1 MPASVAR
8 PVGRRPVTL
17 RRPPDRAQLTVGAGV
32 PRLPMYPSE
41 AVVYRILRALLVA
54 MLVVSLV
61 EAPVWGASTK
71 AVGIV
76 VQAQG
81 AQLDNLAAADG
92 ANVYPGDSLATGA
105 GDAILRMRS
114 GTSQLYLLASSSA
127 TIGDSSTGL
136 AAVLRQ
142 GSAGFGSSALGAVEI
157 QTPLGTIRPKTAQ
170 PTHAR
175 VTITG
180 PNELLIVSYHGALEV
195 TADDQV
201 YTVADG
207 TSYRLVAEPETAFG
221 SRGDRSGRK
230 RKTLLLLIGLAAVT
244 GVGIYVYTEL
254 TESPDKPKSK

>member
-1 MPASVAR
+1 
-8 PVGRRPVTL
+8 
-17 RRPPDRAQLTVGAGV
+17 
-32 PRLPMYPSE
+32 MYLSE
-41 AVVYRILRALLVA
+41 AAVYRILRALLVA
-54 MLVVSLV
+54 ILVVSLV

-76 VQAQG
+76 VQAQS
-81 AQLDNLAAADG
+81 AHLDNLEAADG

-127 TIGDSSTGL
+127 TVGDSSTGL
-136 AAVLRQ
+136 SAVLRQ
-142 GSAGFGSSALGAVEI
+142 GSAGFGSSSLGAVEI
-157 QTPLGTIRPKTAQ
+157 KTPLATVRPKTAQ

-180 PNELLIVSYHGALEV
+180 PNELLVVSYHGALEV
-195 TADDQV
+195 AADDQV

-207 TSYRLVAEPETAFG
+207 TSYRLVAEPEGAFG
-221 SRGDRSGRK
+221 SDNRGSGRK
-230 RKTLLLLIGLAAVT
+230 RKTLLMLVGLAVVT

-254 TESPDKPKSK
+254 TESPDKPKTK

>member
-1 MPASVAR
+1 
-8 PVGRRPVTL
+8 
-17 RRPPDRAQLTVGAGV
+17 
-32 PRLPMYPSE
+32 MYLSE
-41 AVVYRILRALLVA
+41 AVVNRILRALLVA
-54 MLVVSLV
+54 ILVVSLV

-76 VQAQG
+76 VQAEG
-81 AQLDNLAAADG
+81 AHLDNLVAADG

-105 GDAILRMRS
+105 GNAILRMRS

-127 TIGDSSTGL
+127 TIADSSAGL

-157 QTPLGTIRPKTAQ
+157 KTPLATIRPKTAQ

-195 TADDQV
+195 AADDQV

-221 SRGDRSGRK
+221 SGDRSGRK
-230 RKTLLLLIGLAAVT
+230 RKTLLLLIGLAVIT
-244 GVGIYVYTEL
+244 GVGAYVYTEL

>member
-1 MPASVAR
+1 
-8 PVGRRPVTL
+8 
-17 RRPPDRAQLTVGAGV
+17 
-32 PRLPMYPSE
+32 MYLSE
-41 AVVYRILRALLVA
+41 AAVYRILRALLVA

-61 EAPVWGASTK
+61 EAPVWGASAK

-92 ANVYPGDSLATGA
+92 ANVYPGDLLATGA
-105 GDAILRMRS
+105 GNAILRMRS
-114 GTSQLYLLASSSA
+114 GATQLYLLASSSA

-136 AAVLRQ
+136 SAVLRQ

-157 QTPLGTIRPKTAQ
+157 QTPLATIRPKTAA

-180 PNELLIVSYHGALEV
+180 PNELLVVSYHGALEV
-195 TADDQV
+195 AADDQV

-207 TSYRLVAEPETAFG
+207 TSYRLVAEPDAFG

-244 GVGIYVYTEL
+244 GMGVYIYTEL